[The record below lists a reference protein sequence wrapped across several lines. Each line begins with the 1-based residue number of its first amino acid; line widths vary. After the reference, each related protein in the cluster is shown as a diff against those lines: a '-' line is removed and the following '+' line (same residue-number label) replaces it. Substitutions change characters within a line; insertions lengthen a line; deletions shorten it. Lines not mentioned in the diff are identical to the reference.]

1 MSDLDEIQGNDY
13 NLDISR
19 YGDTTEPVEV
29 IPDEEAKARMREAGR
44 RRDEAVARMNE
55 LWAEMGYVR

>member
-13 NLDISR
+13 NLDICR

-29 IPDEEAKARMREAGR
+29 IPDEET
-44 RRDEAVARMNE
+44 
-55 LWAEMGYVR
+55 